1 MALNEQ
7 TEMAFRD
14 KPPRLDPVSGNEVP
28 PGALPSEVRD
38 DIPAQLSEGE
48 YVVPA
53 DVLQY
58 YGIKFFEDLRNTAK
72 MELSGLEEGGRIG
85 GEPMESQ
92 DDLPFSVDELETY
105 EDGEAAPVQGFNE
118 GGPVTEME
126 TPYFMGGRNTVVKTY
141 VNADGLKMY
150 IRFINGIAVPPVPE
164 GYSEE
169 GATTTVSPVS
179 PVNVGSSEDN
189 DAATND
195 VNNFIGYD
203 NLSADQIAKFTGQ
216 IYGTTGSF
224 LSIIPTVGFALKKQ
238 KEQFIEAAERISK
251 DPTVP
256 SSIRDSWANA
266 LAVTKLPAN
275 QQKAASKKFADTVKG
290 NKVATWFGPWS
301 YKAQLDT
308 ERKSKGINTLQGLMK
323 EEDIQPTIDAALADD
338 KISDD
343 YAYDPNDT
351 YDYTKDPAWIADN
364 KAKEEA
370 AARAA
375 EEKQRQNDADGDRDS
390 SNAGDFTGGQTNKGS
405 GATAGGYGGTG
416 KGRSDYNKGG
426 LASRKNKKKK

>member
-7 TEMAFRD
+7 TDMAFGD
-14 KPPRLDPVSGNEVP
+14 QPPRIDPVSGNEVP
-28 PGALPSEVRD
+28 PGAMPEEVRD

-58 YGIKFFEDLRNTAK
+58 YGIKFFEDLRSKAK
-72 MELSGLEEGGRIG
+72 TDLLDLEEGGRIG
-85 GEPMESQ
+85 GEPVESS
-92 DDLPFSVDELETY
+92 DEMPFSVDELETY
-105 EDGEAAPVQGFNE
+105 DDGEEANVRGFQE

-189 DAATND
+189 DDATND

-203 NLSADQIAKFTGQ
+203 NLSPDQIAKFTGQ

-224 LSIIPTVGFALKKQ
+224 LSVIPTIGFALKKQ

-251 DPTVP
+251 DPTVT
-256 SSIRDSWANA
+256 SAIRDAYANA
-266 LAVTKLPAN
+266 LAITKLPPN

-308 ERKSKGINTLQGLMK
+308 ERKSKGVNTLQGLMK
-323 EEDIQPTIDAALADD
+323 EEDIQPTIDDALAKD

-343 YAYDPNDT
+343 YAYDPDDT
-351 YDYTKDPAWIADN
+351 YDYRKDPAWIADN

-370 AARAA
+370 AAKAA
-375 EEKQRQNDADGDRDS
+375 KEKEAEDNRQSDREMGGPQTQEEE
-390 SNAGDFTGGQTNKGS
+390 DFDESGG
-405 GATAGGYGGTG
+405 A
-416 KGRSDYNKGG
+416 YNKGG
-426 LASRKNKKKK
+426 LASRKKKK

>member
-28 PGALPSEVRD
+28 PGAMPEEVRD

-58 YGIKFFEDLRNTAK
+58 YGIKFFEDLRSKAK
-72 MELSGLEEGGRIG
+72 TDLLDLEEGGRIG
-85 GEPMESQ
+85 GEPVESS
-92 DDLPFSVDELETY
+92 DEMPFSVDELETY
-105 EDGEAAPVQGFNE
+105 DDGEEANVRGFQE

-164 GYSEE
+164 GYSEQ
-169 GATTTVSPVS
+169 GAATTVSPVS

-189 DAATND
+189 DDATND

-203 NLSADQIAKFTGQ
+203 NLSPDQIAKFTGQ

-224 LSIIPTVGFALKKQ
+224 LSVIPTIGFALKKQ

-251 DPTVP
+251 DPTVT
-256 SSIRDSWANA
+256 SAIREAYANA
-266 LAVTKLPAN
+266 LAITKLPPN

-290 NKVATWFGPWS
+290 SKVATWFGPWS

-323 EEDIQPTIDAALADD
+323 EEDIQPTIEAAFDSDTGDEGLPFGDDDTYSYADD
-338 KISDD
+338 
-343 YAYDPNDT
+343 P
-351 YDYTKDPAWIADN
+351 N
-364 KAKEEA
+364 KAANEAKKKAAA

-390 SNAGDFTGGQTNKGS
+390 SNAGDFTGGQTDRGS

-416 KGRSDYNKGG
+416 RGRSGYNKGG
-426 LASRKNKKKK
+426 LASRKKKK

>member
-7 TEMAFRD
+7 TEMAFGDR
-14 KPPRLDPVSGNEVP
+14 PPRIDPISGNEVP
-28 PGALPSEVRD
+28 PGAMPEEVRD

-164 GYSEE
+164 GYSEQ
-169 GATTTVSPVS
+169 GATTTVAPVS
-179 PVNVGSSEDN
+179 PVNVATNDN
-189 DAATND
+189 NDDATND

-224 LSIIPTVGFALKKQ
+224 LSIIPTIGFALNKQ
-238 KEQFIEAAERISK
+238 KEQFIAAAERISK
-251 DPTVP
+251 DATVP
-256 SSIRDSWANA
+256 ASIREAYANA
-266 LAVTKLPAN
+266 LAVTKLPPN

-290 NKVATWFGPWS
+290 SKVATWFGPWS

-308 ERKSKGINTLQGLMK
+308 ERKSKGVNTLQGLMK
-323 EEDIQPTIDAALADD
+323 EEDIQPTIEAAFDSDTGDEGYDPDDTYVYADD
-338 KISDD
+338 
-343 YAYDPNDT
+343 PNW
-351 YDYTKDPAWIADN
+351 AAN
-364 KAKEEA
+364 EAKKEA
-370 AARAA
+370 AAAAA
-375 EEKQRQNDADGDRDS
+375 EEKQRQNDADADRDAE
-390 SNAGDFTGGQTNKGS
+390 NA
-405 GATAGGYGGTG
+405 AAGGYNVGETSENKAGG
-416 KGRSDYNKGG
+416 RFMNKGG
-426 LASRKNKKKK
+426 LASRKKKK

>member
-28 PGALPSEVRD
+28 PGAMPSEVRD

-85 GEPMESQ
+85 GEPVEGQ
-92 DDLPFSVDELETY
+92 DDLPFSADELETY
-105 EDGEAAPVQGFNE
+105 EDGEEAPVQAFDE

-126 TPYFMGGRNTVVKTY
+126 TPYFMGGNKSSVKTY
-141 VNADGLKMY
+141 VNDAGLKMY
-150 IRFINGIAVPPVPE
+150 IRFVNGIAIPPIPT
-164 GYSEE
+164 GYYEE
-169 GATTTVSPVS
+169 GSKTTVAPVS
-179 PVNVGSSEDN
+179 PVNVATNDN
-189 DAATND
+189 NDDSTND

-203 NLSADQIAKFTGQ
+203 NLSAAQIAKFTGQ

-224 LSIIPTVGFALKKQ
+224 LSVIPLLGVALNKQ
-238 KEQFIEAAERISK
+238 KEDFATAALRISK
-251 DPTVP
+251 DATVP
-256 SSIRDSWANA
+256 ASIRDAYANA
-266 LAVTKLPAN
+266 LAITKLPAN
-275 QQKAASKKFADTVKG
+275 QQKAASKAFADTVKG
-290 NKVATWFGPWS
+290 SKVATWFGPWS

-323 EEDIQPTIDAALADD
+323 EEDIQPTIDAAFD
-338 KISDD
+338 SDTGD
-343 YAYDPNDT
+343 EGYDPDDT
-351 YDYTKDPAWIADN
+351 YSYDDDPN
-364 KAKEEA
+364 KAANEAKKKANAAAAAAEEQKQKEDNREAEEEEA
-370 AARAA
+370 AAGGY
-375 EEKQRQNDADGDRDS
+375 NVGDTS
-390 SNAGDFTGGQTNKGS
+390 KTTS
-405 GATAGGYGGTG
+405 AGG
-416 KGRSDYNKGG
+416 RFMNKGG
-426 LASRKNKKKK
+426 LASRRKTKKK

>member
-7 TEMAFRD
+7 TEMAFGEES
-14 KPPRLDPVSGNEVP
+14 PRLDPVSGNEVP

-58 YGIKFFEDLRNTAK
+58 YGIKFFEDLRSKAK
-72 MELSGLEEGGRIG
+72 ADLLDLEEGGRIG
-85 GEPMESQ
+85 GEPVEDSDEM
-92 DDLPFSVDELETY
+92 PFPVDELETY
-105 EDGEAAPVQGFNE
+105 DDGEEAPVQGFNE

-141 VNADGLKMY
+141 VNAEGLKMY
-150 IRFINGIAVPPVPE
+150 IRFINGIAVPPVPK
-164 GYSEE
+164 GYFEE
-169 GATTTVSPVS
+169 VAAETVSPVS

-189 DAATND
+189 DDSTND

-224 LSIIPTVGFALKKQ
+224 LSVIPTVGFALNKQ

-251 DPTVP
+251 DATVT
-256 SSIRDSWANA
+256 SAIREAYANA
-266 LAVTKLPAN
+266 LAITKLPPN

-301 YKAQLDT
+301 YKAQLDA
-308 ERKSKGINTLQGLMK
+308 ERKSKGVNTLQGLMK
-323 EEDIQPTIDAALADD
+323 EEDIQPTIDDALADD

-343 YAYDPNDT
+343 YAYDPDDT
-351 YDYTKDPAWIADN
+351 YDYRKDPAWIADN

-370 AARAA
+370 AAKAA

-390 SNAGDFTGGQTNKGS
+390 SNQ
-405 GATAGGYGGTG
+405 GGYD
-416 KGRSDYNKGG
+416 SESVQESVDYSQSGYEDAMNKGG

>member
-28 PGALPSEVRD
+28 PGAMPSEVRD

-92 DDLPFSVDELETY
+92 DDLPFSADELETY
-105 EDGEAAPVQGFNE
+105 EDGEEAPVQGFNE

-141 VNADGLKMY
+141 VNAAGLKMY
-150 IRFINGIAVPPVPE
+150 IRFINGVPVPPIPE

-169 GATTTVSPVS
+169 GAAETVSPVS
-179 PVNVGSSEDN
+179 PVNVGSSEAN
-189 DAATND
+189 DEATND
-195 VNNFIGYD
+195 VNNFIGFD
-203 NLSADQIAKFTGQ
+203 NLSPDQIAKFTGQ
-216 IYGTTGSF
+216 VYGTTGSF
-224 LSIIPTVGFALKKQ
+224 LSIIPTVGMALSKQ
-238 KEQFIEAAERISK
+238 KENFILAAERISK

-256 SSIRDSWANA
+256 SGIREAWANA
-266 LAVTKLPAN
+266 LAVTALPPN
-275 QQKAASKKFADTVKG
+275 QQKSASKKFADTVKG
-290 NKVATWFGPWS
+290 SKVATWFGPWS

-323 EEDIQPTIDAALADD
+323 EEDIQSTIDDALAED

-343 YAYDPNDT
+343 YGYDPNDT
-351 YDYTKDPAWIADN
+351 YVYDKNAPNYDANEAKKKANAAAAAAEEQKKAEDN
-364 KAKEEA
+364 RKEEEEA
-370 AARAA
+370 AAGGY
-375 EEKQRQNDADGDRDS
+375 NVGDTS
-390 SNAGDFTGGQTNKGS
+390 KTTS
-405 GATAGGYGGTG
+405 AGG
-416 KGRSDYNKGG
+416 RFMNKGG
-426 LASRKNKKKK
+426 LASKRKTKKK

>member
-7 TEMAFRD
+7 TEMAFGGR
-14 KPPRLDPVSGNEVP
+14 PARIDPVSGNEVP
-28 PGALPSEVRD
+28 PGAMPEEVRD

-58 YGIKFFEDLRNTAK
+58 YGIKFFEDLRSKAK
-72 MELSGLEEGGRIG
+72 TDLLDLEEGGRIG
-85 GEPMESQ
+85 GEPVESS
-92 DDLPFSVDELETY
+92 DEMPFSVDELETY
-105 EDGEAAPVQGFNE
+105 DDGEEANVRGFQE

-164 GYSEE
+164 GYSEQ
-169 GATTTVSPVS
+169 GAATTVSPVS
-179 PVNVGSSEDN
+179 PVNVGSNN
-189 DAATND
+189 DDSTND

-224 LSIIPTVGFALKKQ
+224 LSIIPTVGMALNKQ

-251 DPTVP
+251 DPTVT
-256 SSIRDSWANA
+256 SAIRDAYANA
-266 LAVTKLPAN
+266 LAITKLPPN

-290 NKVATWFGPWS
+290 SKVATWFGPWA
-301 YKAQLDT
+301 YIAQLDT
-308 ERKSKGINTLQGLMK
+308 QRKSKGVNTLQGLMK
-323 EEDIQPTIDAALADD
+323 EEDIQPTIDAALAKDE
-338 KISDD
+338 ISDD
-343 YAYDPNDT
+343 YAYDPDDT
-351 YDYTKDPAWIADN
+351 YVYGDDPNYAAN
-364 KAKEEA
+364 EAKKA
-370 AARAA
+370 AAAAAAA
-375 EEKQRQNDADGDRDS
+375 EDNNNDNQG
-390 SNAGDFTGGQTNKGS
+390 
-405 GATAGGYGGTG
+405 GGYD
-416 KGRSDYNKGG
+416 SESVQESVDYSQSGYEDAMNKGG

>member
-28 PGALPSEVRD
+28 PGAMPSEVRD

-58 YGIKFFEDLRNTAK
+58 YGIKFFEDLRSKAK
-72 MELSGLEEGGRIG
+72 TDLLDLEEGGRIG
-85 GEPMESQ
+85 GEPVESS
-92 DDLPFSVDELETY
+92 DEMPFSVDELETY
-105 EDGEAAPVQGFNE
+105 DDGEEANVRGFQE

-141 VNADGLKMY
+141 VNAAGLKMY

-164 GYSEE
+164 GYSEQ
-169 GATTTVSPVS
+169 GAATTVSPVS

-189 DAATND
+189 DDATND
-195 VNNFIGYD
+195 VNNFIGFD

-216 IYGTTGSF
+216 IYGSTGSF
-224 LSIIPTVGFALKKQ
+224 LSIIPTVGYALNKQ
-238 KEQFIEAAERISK
+238 KERFIEAAKRISK
-251 DPTVP
+251 DPTIP

-266 LAVTKLPAN
+266 LVVTQLPPN

-301 YKAQLDT
+301 YKAQLDAQ
-308 ERKSKGINTLQGLMK
+308 RKSNGINTLQGLMK
-323 EEDIQPTIDAALADD
+323 EEDIQPTIEAAFDSDTGDEGLPFGDDDTYSYADD
-338 KISDD
+338 
-343 YAYDPNDT
+343 P
-351 YDYTKDPAWIADN
+351 N
-364 KAKEEA
+364 KAANEAKKKAAA

-390 SNAGDFTGGQTNKGS
+390 SNAGDFTGGQTDRGS

-416 KGRSDYNKGG
+416 RGRSGYNKGG
-426 LASRKNKKKK
+426 LASRKKKK

>member
-7 TEMAFRD
+7 TDMAFGD
-14 KPPRLDPVSGNEVP
+14 QPPRIDPVSGNEVP
-28 PGALPSEVRD
+28 PGAMPEEVRD

-58 YGIKFFEDLRNTAK
+58 YGIKFFEDLRSKAK
-72 MELSGLEEGGRIG
+72 TDLLDLEEGGRIG
-85 GEPMESQ
+85 GEPVESS
-92 DDLPFSVDELETY
+92 DEMPFSVDELETY
-105 EDGEAAPVQGFNE
+105 DDGEEANVRGFQE

-164 GYSEE
+164 GYSEQ
-169 GATTTVSPVS
+169 GATTTVAPVS
-179 PVNVGSSEDN
+179 PVNVATNDN
-189 DAATND
+189 NDDATND

-203 NLSADQIAKFTGQ
+203 NLSPDQIAKFTGQ

-224 LSIIPTVGFALKKQ
+224 LSVIPTIGFALKKQ

-251 DPTVP
+251 DPTVT
-256 SSIRDSWANA
+256 SAIREAYANA
-266 LAVTKLPAN
+266 LAITKLPPN

-308 ERKSKGINTLQGLMK
+308 ERKSKGVNTLQGLMK
-323 EEDIQPTIDAALADD
+323 EEDIQPTIDDALAKD

-343 YAYDPNDT
+343 YAYDPDDT
-351 YDYTKDPAWIADN
+351 YDYRKDPAWIADN

-370 AARAA
+370 AAKAA
-375 EEKQRQNDADGDRDS
+375 KEKEAEDNRQSDREMGGPQTQEEE
-390 SNAGDFTGGQTNKGS
+390 DFDESGG
-405 GATAGGYGGTG
+405 A
-416 KGRSDYNKGG
+416 YNKGG
-426 LASRKNKKKK
+426 LASRKKKK

>member
-7 TEMAFRD
+7 TDMAFGD
-14 KPPRLDPVSGNEVP
+14 QPPRIDPVSGNEVP
-28 PGALPSEVRD
+28 PGAMPEEVRD

-58 YGIKFFEDLRNTAK
+58 YGIKFFEDLRSKAK
-72 MELSGLEEGGRIG
+72 TDLLDLEEGGRIG
-85 GEPMESQ
+85 GEPVESS
-92 DDLPFSVDELETY
+92 DEMPFSVDELETY
-105 EDGEAAPVQGFNE
+105 DDGEEANVRGFQE

-164 GYSEE
+164 GYSEQ
-169 GATTTVSPVS
+169 GATTTVAPVS
-179 PVNVGSSEDN
+179 PVNVATNDN
-189 DAATND
+189 NDDATND

-203 NLSADQIAKFTGQ
+203 NLSPDQIAKFTGQ

-224 LSIIPTVGFALKKQ
+224 LSVIPTIGFALKKQ

-251 DPTVP
+251 DPTVT
-256 SSIRDSWANA
+256 SAIREAYANA
-266 LAVTKLPAN
+266 LAITKLPPN

-290 NKVATWFGPWS
+290 SKVATWFGPWS

-323 EEDIQPTIDAALADD
+323 KEDIQPTIDAAFDSDTGDEGYDPDDTYVYADD
-338 KISDD
+338 
-343 YAYDPNDT
+343 PNW
-351 YDYTKDPAWIADN
+351 AAN
-364 KAKEEA
+364 EAKKEA
-370 AARAA
+370 AAAAA
-375 EEKQRQNDADGDRDS
+375 EEKQRQNDADADRDAE
-390 SNAGDFTGGQTNKGS
+390 NA
-405 GATAGGYGGTG
+405 AAGGYNVGETSENKAGG
-416 KGRSDYNKGG
+416 RFMNKGG
-426 LASRKNKKKK
+426 LASRKKKK

>member
-7 TEMAFRD
+7 TEMAFGDR
-14 KPPRLDPVSGNEVP
+14 PPRIDPISGNEVP
-28 PGALPSEVRD
+28 PGAMPEEVRD

-58 YGIKFFEDLRNTAK
+58 YGIKFFEDLRSKAK
-72 MELSGLEEGGRIG
+72 TDLLDLEEGGRIG
-85 GEPMESQ
+85 GEPVESS
-92 DDLPFSVDELETY
+92 DEMPFSVDELETY
-105 EDGEAAPVQGFNE
+105 DDGEEANVRGFQE

-164 GYSEE
+164 GYSEQ
-169 GATTTVSPVS
+169 GATTTVAPVS
-179 PVNVGSSEDN
+179 PVNVAANDN
-189 DAATND
+189 NDDATND

-224 LSIIPTVGFALKKQ
+224 LSVIPTVGYALNKQ
-238 KEQFIEAAERISK
+238 KEQFIAAAERISK
-251 DPTVP
+251 DPTIP

-266 LAVTKLPAN
+266 LAVTKLPPN

-323 EEDIQPTIDAALADD
+323 KEDIQPTIDAAFDSDTGDEGYDPDDTYVYADD
-338 KISDD
+338 
-343 YAYDPNDT
+343 PNW
-351 YDYTKDPAWIADN
+351 AAN
-364 KAKEEA
+364 EAKKEA
-370 AARAA
+370 AAAAA
-375 EEKQRQNDADGDRDS
+375 EEKQRQNDADADRDAE
-390 SNAGDFTGGQTNKGS
+390 NA
-405 GATAGGYGGTG
+405 AAGGYNVGETSENKAGG
-416 KGRSDYNKGG
+416 RFMNKGG
-426 LASRKNKKKK
+426 LASRKKKK

>member
-7 TEMAFRD
+7 TDMAFGD
-14 KPPRLDPVSGNEVP
+14 QPPRIDPVSGNEVP
-28 PGALPSEVRD
+28 PGAMPEEVRD

-58 YGIKFFEDLRNTAK
+58 YGIKFFEDLRSKAK
-72 MELSGLEEGGRIG
+72 TDLLDLEEGGRIG
-85 GEPMESQ
+85 GEPVESS
-92 DDLPFSVDELETY
+92 DEMPFSVDELETY
-105 EDGEAAPVQGFNE
+105 DDGEEANVRGFQE

-164 GYSEE
+164 GYSEQ
-169 GATTTVSPVS
+169 GATTTVAPVS
-179 PVNVGSSEDN
+179 PVNVATNDN
-189 DAATND
+189 NDDATND

-203 NLSADQIAKFTGQ
+203 NLSPDQIAKFTGQ

-224 LSIIPTVGFALKKQ
+224 LSVIPTIGFALKKQ

-251 DPTVP
+251 DPTVT
-256 SSIRDSWANA
+256 SAIRDAYANA
-266 LAVTKLPAN
+266 LAITKLPPN

-308 ERKSKGINTLQGLMK
+308 ERKSKGVNTLQGLMK
-323 EEDIQPTIDAALADD
+323 EEDIQPTIDDALAKD

-343 YAYDPNDT
+343 YAYDPDDT
-351 YDYTKDPAWIADN
+351 YDYRKDPAWIADN

-370 AARAA
+370 AAKAA
-375 EEKQRQNDADGDRDS
+375 KEKEAEDNRQSDREMGGPQTQEEE
-390 SNAGDFTGGQTNKGS
+390 DFDESGG
-405 GATAGGYGGTG
+405 A
-416 KGRSDYNKGG
+416 YNKGG
-426 LASRKNKKKK
+426 LASRKKKK

>member
-7 TEMAFRD
+7 TDMAFGD
-14 KPPRLDPVSGNEVP
+14 QPPRIDPVSGNEVP
-28 PGALPSEVRD
+28 PGAMPEEVRD

-58 YGIKFFEDLRNTAK
+58 YGIKFFEDLRSKAK
-72 MELSGLEEGGRIG
+72 TDLLDLEEGGRIG
-85 GEPMESQ
+85 GEPVESS
-92 DDLPFSVDELETY
+92 DEMPFSVDELETY
-105 EDGEAAPVQGFNE
+105 DDGEEANVRGFQE

-164 GYSEE
+164 GYSEQ

-189 DAATND
+189 DDATND

-203 NLSADQIAKFTGQ
+203 NLSPDQIAKFTGQ

-224 LSIIPTVGFALKKQ
+224 LSVIPTIGFALKKQ

-251 DPTVP
+251 DPTVT
-256 SSIRDSWANA
+256 SAIREAYANA
-266 LAVTKLPAN
+266 LAITKLPPN

-308 ERKSKGINTLQGLMK
+308 ERKSKGVNTLQGLMK
-323 EEDIQPTIDAALADD
+323 EEDIQPTIEAAFDSDTGDEGYDPDDTYVYADD
-338 KISDD
+338 PN
-343 YAYDPNDT
+343 YAANE
-351 YDYTKDPAWIADN
+351 
-364 KAKEEA
+364 AKKEA
-370 AARAA
+370 AAAAAAAAA
-375 EEKQRQNDADGDRDS
+375 EQKEAEDNRQSDREM
-390 SNAGDFTGGQTNKGS
+390 GGPQTQEEEDFDESGG
-405 GATAGGYGGTG
+405 A
-416 KGRSDYNKGG
+416 YNKGG
-426 LASRKNKKKK
+426 LASRKKKK

>member
-7 TEMAFRD
+7 TDMAFGD
-14 KPPRLDPVSGNEVP
+14 QPPRIDPVSGNEVP
-28 PGALPSEVRD
+28 PGAMPEEVRD

-58 YGIKFFEDLRNTAK
+58 YGIKFFEDLRSKAK
-72 MELSGLEEGGRIG
+72 TDLLDLEEGGRIG
-85 GEPMESQ
+85 GEPVESS
-92 DDLPFSVDELETY
+92 DEMPFSVDELETY
-105 EDGEAAPVQGFNE
+105 DDGEEANVRGFQE

-164 GYSEE
+164 GYSEQ
-169 GATTTVSPVS
+169 GATTTVAPVS
-179 PVNVGSSEDN
+179 PVNVATNDN
-189 DAATND
+189 NDDATND

-203 NLSADQIAKFTGQ
+203 NLSPDQIAKFTGQ

-224 LSIIPTVGFALKKQ
+224 LSVIPTIGFALKKQ

-251 DPTVP
+251 DPTVT
-256 SSIRDSWANA
+256 SAIRDAYANA
-266 LAVTKLPAN
+266 LAITKLPPN

-323 EEDIQPTIDAALADD
+323 EEDIQPTIDDALAKD

-343 YAYDPNDT
+343 YAYDPDDT
-351 YDYTKDPAWIADN
+351 YDYRKDPAWIADN

-370 AARAA
+370 AAKAA
-375 EEKQRQNDADGDRDS
+375 KEKEAEDNRQSDREMGGPQTQEEE
-390 SNAGDFTGGQTNKGS
+390 DFDESGG
-405 GATAGGYGGTG
+405 A
-416 KGRSDYNKGG
+416 YNKGG
-426 LASRKNKKKK
+426 LASRKKKK

>member
-7 TEMAFRD
+7 TDMAFGD
-14 KPPRLDPVSGNEVP
+14 QPPRIDPVSGNEVP
-28 PGALPSEVRD
+28 PGAMPEEVRD

-58 YGIKFFEDLRNTAK
+58 YGIKFFEDLRSKAK
-72 MELSGLEEGGRIG
+72 TDLLDLEEGGRIG
-85 GEPMESQ
+85 GEPVESS
-92 DDLPFSVDELETY
+92 DEMPFSVDELETY
-105 EDGEAAPVQGFNE
+105 DDGEEANVRGFQE

-141 VNADGLKMY
+141 VNAAGLKMY

-164 GYSEE
+164 GYSEQ
-169 GATTTVSPVS
+169 GAATTVSPVS

-189 DAATND
+189 DDATND

-203 NLSADQIAKFTGQ
+203 NLSPDQIAKFTGQ

-224 LSIIPTVGFALKKQ
+224 LSVIPTIGFALKKQ
-238 KEQFIEAAERISK
+238 KEQFLEAAERISK
-251 DPTVP
+251 DPTVT
-256 SSIRDSWANA
+256 SAIREAYANA
-266 LAVTKLPAN
+266 LAITKLPPN

-290 NKVATWFGPWS
+290 SKVATWFGPWS

-308 ERKSKGINTLQGLMK
+308 ERKSKGVNTLQGLMK
-323 EEDIQPTIDAALADD
+323 EEDIQPTIDDALAKDE
-338 KISDD
+338 ISDD
-343 YAYDPNDT
+343 YAYDPDDT
-351 YDYTKDPAWIADN
+351 YDYRKDPAWIADN

-370 AARAA
+370 AAKAA
-375 EEKQRQNDADGDRDS
+375 KEKEAEDNRQSDREMGGPQTQEEE
-390 SNAGDFTGGQTNKGS
+390 DFDESGG
-405 GATAGGYGGTG
+405 A
-416 KGRSDYNKGG
+416 YNKGG
-426 LASRKNKKKK
+426 LASRKKKK

>member
-7 TEMAFRD
+7 TEMAFGE
-14 KPPRLDPVSGNEVP
+14 KSPRLDPVSGNEVP

-58 YGIKFFEDLRNTAK
+58 YGIKFFEDLRSKAK
-72 MELSGLEEGGRIG
+72 ADLLDLEEGGRIG
-85 GEPMESQ
+85 GEPVKDSDE
-92 DDLPFSVDELETY
+92 LPFPVDELETY
-105 EDGEAAPVQGFNE
+105 DDGEEAPVQGFNE

-141 VNADGLKMY
+141 VNAEGLKMY
-150 IRFINGIAVPPVPE
+150 IRFINGIAVPPVPK

-179 PVNVGSSEDN
+179 PVNVSSSEDN
-189 DAATND
+189 DDSTNN

-216 IYGTTGSF
+216 IYGSTGSF
-224 LSIIPTVGFALKKQ
+224 LSILPTVGFALNKQ

-251 DPTVP
+251 DATVT
-256 SSIRDSWANA
+256 SAIREAYANA
-266 LAVTKLPAN
+266 LAITKLPSN

-290 NKVATWFGPWS
+290 NKVATWFGTMT
-301 YKAQLDT
+301 YKAQLDA
-308 ERKSKGINTLQGLMK
+308 ERKSKGVNTLQGLMK
-323 EEDIQPTIDAALADD
+323 EEDIQPTIDDALADD

-351 YDYTKDPAWIADN
+351 YSYEDDPN
-364 KAKEEA
+364 YKANEAKKAEA
-370 AARAA
+370 AARA
-375 EEKQRQNDADGDRDS
+375 EEERQRQNDAEGDRDS
-390 SNAGDFTGGQTNKGS
+390 SNAGDFTGGQTNRGS
-405 GATAGGYGGTG
+405 GPTDQGFGGTG
-416 KGRSDYNKGG
+416 RGRSDYNKGG

>member
-7 TEMAFRD
+7 TDMAFGD
-14 KPPRLDPVSGNEVP
+14 QPPRIDPVSGNEVP
-28 PGALPSEVRD
+28 PGAMPEEVRD

-58 YGIKFFEDLRNTAK
+58 YGIKFFEDLRSKAK
-72 MELSGLEEGGRIG
+72 TDLLDLEEGGRIG
-85 GEPMESQ
+85 GEPVESS
-92 DDLPFSVDELETY
+92 DEMPFSVDELETY
-105 EDGEAAPVQGFNE
+105 DDGEEANVRGFQE

-164 GYSEE
+164 GYSEQ
-169 GATTTVSPVS
+169 GATTTVAPVS
-179 PVNVGSSEDN
+179 PVNVATNDN
-189 DAATND
+189 NDDATND

-203 NLSADQIAKFTGQ
+203 NLSPDQIAKFTGQ

-224 LSIIPTVGFALKKQ
+224 LSVIPTIGFALKKQ

-251 DPTVP
+251 DPTVT
-256 SSIRDSWANA
+256 SAIRDAYANA
-266 LAVTKLPAN
+266 LAITKLPPN

-323 EEDIQPTIDAALADD
+323 EEDIQPTIEAAFDSDTGDEGYDPDDTYVYADD
-338 KISDD
+338 PN
-343 YAYDPNDT
+343 YAANE
-351 YDYTKDPAWIADN
+351 
-364 KAKEEA
+364 AKKEA
-370 AARAA
+370 AAAAAAAAA
-375 EEKQRQNDADGDRDS
+375 EQKEAEDNRQSDREM
-390 SNAGDFTGGQTNKGS
+390 GGPQTQEEEDFDESGG
-405 GATAGGYGGTG
+405 A
-416 KGRSDYNKGG
+416 YNKGG
-426 LASRKNKKKK
+426 LASRKKKK